1 MTATLTISPA
11 QGHFT
16 SKFSI
21 VASGL
26 KAGQQVHLIS
36 SLLDDA
42 GVEWQA
48 DGHFTANHC
57 GEIDL
62 HCAPSRS
69 GTFTGIDPAGL
80 FWSMRPKDRDLAT
93 FQLEATERAHKLGQ
107 PVEDPLKARCI
118 CITAFVD
125 GVEQAQSNVTL
136 VKLADDIDVNEVRDG
151 RLRGMAFRSKDRSKK
166 RGAIMSLT
174 GSGGGIELNYA
185 PLLASMG
192 YDVFS
197 LAYFAHEDLPPA
209 IVDIPLEY
217 FAEGFEWM
225 RANFACNKI
234 AVQGASRG
242 GELSVLLAAT
252 FPQYV
257 RGAIPIVPMYAS
269 SHGWDPA
276 KGVDGPS
283 WTLAGHQIAYPP
295 SLPSPSTEEMIALGQ
310 AEPGGFAMTPWY
322 RSVMEQPEALSNC
335 GIPIENAGGP
345 LLLVSGVEDAMWPC
359 TWGSDIIIDRLRAKG
374 FAHAFRHLALRETGH
389 ITPLPNQIT
398 TFNAMLVHSLVPIR
412 LACGGDAQGSARNSR
427 QFWDAMVAHYR
438 TVFGE

>member
-1 MTATLTISPA
+1 MTATVSVTPKEA
-11 QGHFT
+11 HFT
-16 SKFSI
+16 SDFSI
-21 VASGL
+21 VASGFNP
-26 KAGQQVHLIS
+26 GQQVNLTS
-36 SLLDDA
+36 SLIDDA
-42 GVEWQA
+42 GVEWGGE
-48 DGHFTANHC
+48 GHFTA
-57 GEIDL
+57 DL
-62 HCAPSRS
+62 NGQVDVNYAPSRS
-69 GTFTGIDPAGL
+69 GSFDGLDPAGL
-80 FWSMRPKDRDLAT
+80 FWSMRPQGMDPAT
-93 FQLEATERAHKLGQ
+93 FQLEATERPHKLGQ
-107 PVEDPLKARCI
+107 PVEDPLKPRRIRISAV
-118 CITAFVD
+118 VD
-125 GVEQAQSNVTL
+125 GTEQAHNNVTL
-136 VKLADDIDVNEVRDG
+136 VKLASGIETLEVRDG
-151 RLRGMAFRSKDRSKK
+151 RLRGMAFRWKDRSKR

-174 GSGGGIELNYA
+174 GSGGGIEINYA
-185 PLLASMG
+185 PLLASLG

-225 RANFACNKI
+225 RANFGCDKI

-257 RGAIPIVPMYAS
+257 KGAIPIVPMYAS

-276 KGVDGPS
+276 KGVAGPS

-295 SLPSPSTEEMIALGQ
+295 SIPSPSTEEMVTLGE

-322 RSVMEQPEALSNC
+322 RTVMEQPEALSNC
-335 GIPIENAGGP
+335 AIPIENAGGP
-345 LLLVSGVEDAMWPC
+345 ILLVSGVEDAMWPC
-359 TWGSDIIIDRLRAKG
+359 TWGSNVIVDRLQAKG
-374 FAHAFRHLALRETGH
+374 FAHSYEHLALRETGH